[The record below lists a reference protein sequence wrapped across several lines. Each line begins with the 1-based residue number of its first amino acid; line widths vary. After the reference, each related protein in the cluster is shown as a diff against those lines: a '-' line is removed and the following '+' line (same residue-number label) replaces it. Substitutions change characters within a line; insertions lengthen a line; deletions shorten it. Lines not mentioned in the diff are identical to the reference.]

1 MAHNT
6 ELEPL
11 PPTASLDEVIS
22 KLNEVIALVNFH
34 FNPQEE

>member
-6 ELEPL
+6 DIKTL

-22 KLNEVIALVNFH
+22 RLNEVIEVINFH